1 MSFNLRGLLEEMIE
15 KEASDLHIT
24 TGERPK
30 LRIDGDIADSSVPEI
45 LTPKDTLQLAYSVL
59 TENQKKRFETEDE
72 LDFSF
77 GIQNLA
83 RFRGNCFKQRGCV
96 SMVIRM
102 IPFNVRTFQELGL
115 PPVIAKLAERP
126 RGLVLVTG
134 PTGSGKSTT
143 LAAIIDKINKERK
156 GHIITVEDPIEFIHR
171 HQSCIVNQREIGTD
185 TKNFATALKYALRED
200 PDVILVGEMR
210 DLETIAAALTI
221 AETGHLAL
229 ATLHTNSAA
238 ESINRI
244 IDVFPSNQQSQV
256 RAQLAF
262 VLEGVITQTL
272 LPKARGRGR
281 VMAAEIM
288 VATPAIRALIRDDK
302 IHQIYSA
309 MESINRIIDV
319 FPSHQ
324 QPQVRAQLAFVLEG
338 VITQTLLQKAKGRGR
353 VMAAEIMI
361 CTPAIRALIRDNKVH
376 QIESSMQA
384 GKKYGMQTLTDALYQ
399 LYMGREV
406 SKDECLRVAANQNEF
421 LRMIGEAP
429 LDERE
434 PASPAGAGG
443 PSKVAARR

>member
-1 MSFNLRGLLEEMIE
+1 MTVNLRALLEEVIE
-15 KEASDLHIT
+15 KEASDLHVT
-24 TGERPK
+24 AGERPK
-30 LRIDGDIADSSVPEI
+30 LRIDGEITDSSATEV
-45 LTPKDTLQLAYSVL
+45 LTAKDTLQLAYSVL

-83 RFRGNCFKQRGCV
+83 RFRGNVFKQRGCV
-96 SMVIRM
+96 AMVIRM

-115 PPVIAKLAERP
+115 PPIMAKLAERP
-126 RGLVLVTG
+126 RGLILVTG

-171 HQSCIVNQREIGTD
+171 HQGCIVNQREVGTD

-238 ESINRI
+238 ETINRI
-244 IDVFPSNQQSQV
+244 IDVFPHNQQSQV

-262 VLEGVITQTL
+262 VLEGVVTQTL
-272 LPKARGRGR
+272 LPKAKGRGR

-288 VATPAIRALIRDDK
+288 VATPAIRALIRDEK

-309 MESINRIIDV
+309 MQS
-319 FPSHQ
+319 
-324 QPQVRAQLAFVLEG
+324 
-338 VITQTLLQKAKGRGR
+338 
-353 VMAAEIMI
+353 
-361 CTPAIRALIRDNKVH
+361 
-376 QIESSMQA
+376 
-384 GKKYGMQTLTDALYQ
+384 GKKFGMQTMNDALYQ
-399 LYMGREV
+399 LYVAREV
-406 SKDECLRVAANQNEF
+406 TDEECLRVSGDPNEF
-421 LRMIGEAP
+421 LRMIGQKPQEEQDIPTIGDKSLRA
-429 LDERE
+429 
-434 PASPAGAGG
+434 AGAT
-443 PSKVAARR
+443 RR

>member
-1 MSFNLRGLLEEMIE
+1 MSFNLRALLEEMIE

-24 TGERPK
+24 AGERPK
-30 LRIDGDIADSSVPEI
+30 LRVDGDITDSSVPEL

-96 SMVIRM
+96 AMVIRM
-102 IPFNVRTFQELGL
+102 IPFNVRTFQDLGL
-115 PPVIAKLAERP
+115 PPVVAKLAERP
-126 RGLVLVTG
+126 RGLILVTG

-171 HQSCIVNQREIGTD
+171 HQSCLVNQREIGTD
-185 TKNFATALKYALRED
+185 TKTFAAALKYALRED

-210 DLETIAAALTI
+210 DLETVGAALTI
-221 AETGHLAL
+221 AETGHLVL

-238 ESINRI
+238 ESINRV

-272 LPKARGRGR
+272 LPRLKGRGR
-281 VMAAEIM
+281 SMAAEIM

-302 IHQIYSA
+302 VHQIYSA
-309 MESINRIIDV
+309 MQS
-319 FPSHQ
+319 
-324 QPQVRAQLAFVLEG
+324 
-338 VITQTLLQKAKGRGR
+338 
-353 VMAAEIMI
+353 
-361 CTPAIRALIRDNKVH
+361 
-376 QIESSMQA
+376 
-384 GKKYGMQTLTDALYQ
+384 GKKFGMQTMNDALYQ
-399 LYMGREV
+399 LYTAREV
-406 SKDECLRVAANQNEF
+406 AQEECERVSHDPKEF
-421 LRMIGEAP
+421 LRMIGVTP
-429 LDERE
+429 LEDQDTGMTDR
-434 PASPAGAGG
+434 PQQKSAGL
-443 PSKVAARR
+443 RR

>member
-1 MSFNLRGLLEEMIE
+1 MTINLRALLEEVIE

-24 TGERPK
+24 AGECPK
-30 LRIDGDIADSSVPEI
+30 LRIDGDIVNASFTERM
-45 LTPKDTLQLAYSVL
+45 TPKDTLQLAYSVL

-96 SMVIRM
+96 GMVIRM
-102 IPFNVRTFQELGL
+102 IPFQVQTFEELGL
-115 PPVIAKLAERP
+115 PPIVGKMAERP

-143 LAAIIDKINKERK
+143 LAAMIDKINKERR

-171 HQSCIVNQREIGTD
+171 HQQCIVNQREVGTD
-185 TKNFATALKYALRED
+185 TKSFGSALKYALRED

-210 DLETIAAALTI
+210 DLETISAALTI

-262 VLEGVITQTL
+262 VLEGVVTQSL
-272 LPKARGRGR
+272 LPRAKGRGR
-281 VMAAEIM
+281 AMVCEVM

-309 MESINRIIDV
+309 
-319 FPSHQ
+319 
-324 QPQVRAQLAFVLEG
+324 
-338 VITQTLLQKAKGRGR
+338 LQ
-353 VMAAEIMI
+353 
-361 CTPAIRALIRDNKVH
+361 
-376 QIESSMQA
+376 S
-384 GKKYGMQTLTDALYQ
+384 GKKHGMQTMNDSLYQ
-399 LYMGREV
+399 AYVQRDVVLE
-406 SKDECLRVAANQNEF
+406 EALRCSPDPNA
-421 LRMIGEAP
+421 LMRMAGQTP
-429 LDERE
+429 LEDQDFMTVDDQHNR
-434 PASPAGAGG
+434 PAF
-443 PSKVAARR
+443 R

>member
-1 MSFNLRGLLEEMIE
+1 MSFNLRALLEEMIE
-15 KEASDLHIT
+15 KEASDLHIS

-30 LRIDGDIADSSVPEI
+30 LRVDGEMADSSVPDI

-102 IPFNVRTFQELGL
+102 IPFNVRTFNELGL

-126 RGLVLVTG
+126 RGLILVTG

-185 TKNFATALKYALRED
+185 TKSFASALKYALRED

-262 VLEGVITQTL
+262 VLEGVVTQTL

-281 VMAAEIM
+281 VMACEIM

-309 MESINRIIDV
+309 MQS
-319 FPSHQ
+319 
-324 QPQVRAQLAFVLEG
+324 
-338 VITQTLLQKAKGRGR
+338 
-353 VMAAEIMI
+353 
-361 CTPAIRALIRDNKVH
+361 
-376 QIESSMQA
+376 
-384 GKKYGMQTLTDALYQ
+384 GKKHGMQTMNDALYQ
-399 LYMGREV
+399 LYTNREV
-406 SKDECLRVAANQNEF
+406 VQEECERVSSEPKEF
-421 LRMIGEAP
+421 LRMIGVTPMEEQEIAANGSQ
-429 LDERE
+429 R
-434 PASPAGAGG
+434 AT
-443 PSKVAARR
+443 AARR